1 MKEAKAGSIRQ
12 SVIAGSWY
20 PGQPDEL
27 RRTLEGYLADAEKV
41 ELGGKPREGE
51 LKALISPHA
60 GYAYSGPTAAYA
72 YKQLEDGLSTV
83 SGATSGHRPA
93 FDTVAVLSPSHQAHL
108 GRFAVTRA
116 SHYETPLGL
125 VEVDAELVE
134 ALGKEVTLNRVG
146 FDGEHSLEIQLP
158 FLQQVLGAFTLLPV
172 MLGESLTSDRSLV
185 VCRELSAAL
194 AKLLRDRKALI
205 VASTDLAHLYDYN
218 DVVRHDRV
226 IIELVER
233 FDVEGL
239 ARALIEGRGQAC
251 GGASVVTAL
260 LTAQTLGANRATVL
274 HYTNSG
280 DVTGDRQPGSY
291 TVGYMAAAVYQT

>member
-1 MKEAKAGSIRQ
+1 MGEVKAGGIRQ

-20 PGQPDEL
+20 PGQPDVL

-41 ELGGKPREGE
+41 KLEGE

-72 YKQLEDGLSTV
+72 YQQLEDG
-83 SGATSGHRPA
+83 PA
-93 FDTVAVLSPSHQAHL
+93 FETVAVLSPLHQAFL

-116 SHYETPLGL
+116 GYYETPLGL

-134 ALGKEVTLNRVG
+134 ALDKEVTLNRVG
-146 FDGEHSLEIQLP
+146 LDREHSLEIQLP
-158 FLQQVLGAFTLLPV
+158 FLQQILGAFTLLPV
-172 MLGESLTSDRSLV
+172 MLGEPLTSDRSLAA
-185 VCRELSAAL
+185 CRELSAAL

-205 VASTDLAHLYDYN
+205 VASTDLSHLYDY
-218 DVVRHDRV
+218 DEVIRHDRV
-226 IIELVER
+226 MTELVES

-239 ARALIEGRGQAC
+239 AQALMEGRCQAC
-251 GGASVVTAL
+251 GGAPVVAAL
-260 LTAQTLGANRATVL
+260 LTAQALGANRATVL

-280 DVTGDRQPGSY
+280 DVTGNRRPGSY
-291 TVGYMAAAVYQT
+291 TVGYMAAAIYQA

>member
-1 MKEAKAGSIRQ
+1 MGEVKAGGIRQ

-20 PGQPDEL
+20 PGQPDVL

-41 ELGGKPREGE
+41 KLEVELEGE
-51 LKALISPHA
+51 LMALISPHA

-72 YKQLEDGLSTV
+72 YQQLEDG
-83 SGATSGHRPA
+83 PA
-93 FDTVAVLSPSHQAHL
+93 FETVAVLSPLHQAYL
-108 GRFAVTRA
+108 GGFVVTKS

-172 MLGESLTSDRSLV
+172 MLGEPLTSDRSLAA
-185 VCRELSAAL
+185 CRELSAAL

-205 VASTDLAHLYDYN
+205 VASTDLAHLHNYN

-226 IIELVER
+226 MIELVER
-233 FDVEGL
+233 FDIEGL
-239 ARALIEGRGQAC
+239 AQALMEGRCQAC
-251 GGASVVTAL
+251 GGAAVVTAL
-260 LTAQTLGANRATVL
+260 LAAQALGANRATVL

-280 DVTGDRQPGSY
+280 DVTGNRRPGSY
-291 TVGYMAAAVYQT
+291 TVGYMAAAVYQA

>member
-1 MKEAKAGSIRQ
+1 MREVKAGGIRQ

-20 PGQPDEL
+20 PGQPDTL
-27 RRTLEGYLADAEKV
+27 RRTLAGYLADAEKV
-41 ELGGKPREGE
+41 ELEGE

-72 YKQLEDGLSTV
+72 YKQLEDG
-83 SGATSGHRPA
+83 PA
-93 FDTVAVLSPSHQAHL
+93 FDTVAVLSPVHQAYL

-116 SHYETPLGL
+116 GYYETPLGL

-158 FLQQVLGAFTLLPV
+158 FLQQVLGTFTLLPV
-172 MLGESLTSDRSLV
+172 MLGEPLTSDRSLAAG
-185 VCRELSAAL
+185 RELSAAL

-205 VASTDLAHLYDYN
+205 VASTDLSHLYDY
-218 DVVRHDRV
+218 DEVIRHDRV
-226 IIELVER
+226 MTELVER

-239 ARALIEGRGQAC
+239 AQALMEGRCHAC
-251 GGASVVTAL
+251 GGAPVVTAL
-260 LTAQTLGANRATVL
+260 LTAQALGANRATVL

-280 DVTGDRQPGSY
+280 DVTGNRRPGSY
-291 TVGYMAAAVYQT
+291 TVGYMAAAVYQA

>member
-1 MKEAKAGSIRQ
+1 MREVKAGSVRQ
-12 SVIAGSWY
+12 SVIAGKWY
-20 PGQPDEL
+20 PGQPDAL

-41 ELGGKPREGE
+41 ELEGE

-72 YKQLEDGLSTV
+72 YKQLEDGPV
-83 SGATSGHRPA
+83 
-93 FDTVAVLSPSHQAHL
+93 FDTVAVLSPLHQAFL

-116 SHYETPLGL
+116 GYYETPLGL
-125 VEVDAELVE
+125 VEVDAELVD

-158 FLQQVLGAFTLLPV
+158 FLQQVLGTFTLLPV
-172 MLGESLTSDRSLV
+172 MLGESLTSGRGLAA
-185 VCRELSAAL
+185 CRELSAAL

-205 VASTDLAHLYDYN
+205 VASTDLAHLYNYD

-226 IIELVER
+226 VIELVER

-251 GGASVVTAL
+251 GGAPVVAAL
-260 LTAQTLGANRATVL
+260 LTAQALGANQAQVL

-280 DVTGDRQPGSY
+280 DVTGNRRPGSY
-291 TVGYMAAAVYQT
+291 TVGYMAAAVYQS

>member
-1 MKEAKAGSIRQ
+1 MGEVKAGGIRQ

-20 PGQPDEL
+20 PGQPDVL

-41 ELGGKPREGE
+41 ELEGE

-72 YKQLEDGLSTV
+72 YKQLEDG
-83 SGATSGHRPA
+83 PA
-93 FDTVAVLSPSHQAHL
+93 FETVAVLSPLHQAYL
-108 GRFAVTRA
+108 GRFAVTKA
-116 SHYETPLGL
+116 GYYETPLGL

-134 ALGKEVTLNRVG
+134 ALDKEVPLNRVG

-158 FLQQVLGAFTLLPV
+158 FLQQVLGDFTLLPV
-172 MLGESLTSDRSLV
+172 MLGEPLSSERSLAA
-185 VCRELSAAL
+185 CRELSAAL
-194 AKLLRDRKALI
+194 AKLLRDREALI

-226 IIELVER
+226 VIELVER

-251 GGASVVTAL
+251 GGAPVVAAL
-260 LTAQTLGANRATVL
+260 LTAQALGANRATVL

-280 DVTGDRQPGSY
+280 DVTGDRRPGSY
-291 TVGYMAAAVYQT
+291 TVGYMAAAVYQA

>member
-1 MKEAKAGSIRQ
+1 MKEVKAGDIRQ
-12 SVIAGSWY
+12 SVIAGTWY
-20 PGQPDEL
+20 PGQPNTL

-41 ELGGKPREGE
+41 ELEGE

-72 YKQLEDGLSTV
+72 YKQLEDG
-83 SGATSGHRPA
+83 PA
-93 FDTVAVLSPSHQAHL
+93 FDTVAVLSPLHQAYL
-108 GRFAVTRA
+108 GRFAVTKA
-116 SHYETPLGL
+116 NYYETPLGL
-125 VEVDAELVE
+125 VEVDARLVE
-134 ALGKEVTLNRVG
+134 ALDKEVTLNRVG

-158 FLQQVLGAFTLLPV
+158 FLQQVLGTFTLLPV
-172 MLGESLTSDRSLV
+172 MLGEPLTRDRTLAA
-185 VCRELSAAL
+185 CRELSAAL

-251 GGASVVTAL
+251 GGAPVVTAL
-260 LTAQTLGANRATVL
+260 LTAQALGANRAKVL

-280 DVTGDRQPGSY
+280 DVTGNRRPGSY

>member
-1 MKEAKAGSIRQ
+1 MKEVKAGDIRQ
-12 SVIAGSWY
+12 SVIAGTWY
-20 PGQPDEL
+20 PGQPDVL

-41 ELGGKPREGE
+41 ELEGE

-72 YKQLEDGLSTV
+72 YKQLEDG
-83 SGATSGHRPA
+83 PA
-93 FDTVAVLSPSHQAHL
+93 FDTVAVLSPLHQAYL
-108 GRFAVTRA
+108 GRFAVTKA
-116 SHYETPLGL
+116 NYYETPLGL
-125 VEVDAELVE
+125 VEVDARLVE

-158 FLQQVLGAFTLLPV
+158 FLQQVLGTFTLLPV
-172 MLGESLTSDRSLV
+172 MLGEPLTRDRTLAA
-185 VCRELSAAL
+185 CRELSAAL

-251 GGASVVTAL
+251 GGAPVVTAL
-260 LTAQTLGANRATVL
+260 LTAQALGANRAKVL

-280 DVTGDRQPGSY
+280 DVTGNRRPGSY
-291 TVGYMAAAVYQT
+291 TVGYMAAAIYQA

>member
-1 MKEAKAGSIRQ
+1 MREVKAGGIRQ

-20 PGQPDEL
+20 PGQPDVL

-41 ELGGKPREGE
+41 ELEGE

-72 YKQLEDGLSTV
+72 YKQLENG
-83 SGATSGHRPA
+83 PA
-93 FDTVAVLSPSHQAHL
+93 FDTVAVLSPLHQAFL

-116 SHYETPLGL
+116 GYYETPLGL

-158 FLQQVLGAFTLLPV
+158 FLQQVLGTFTLLPV

-185 VCRELSAAL
+185 ACRELSAAL
-194 AKLLRDRKALI
+194 AKLLRDREALV

-233 FDVEGL
+233 FDIGGL

-251 GGASVVTAL
+251 GGAPVVAAL
-260 LTAQTLGANRATVL
+260 LAAQTLGANRATVL

-280 DVTGDRQPGSY
+280 DVTGNRRPGSY
-291 TVGYMAAAVYQT
+291 TVGYMAAAVYQV